1 MLATA
6 VLNKYCAENTMQ
18 VTVGNGATKLIP
30 ELNEAST
37 DVGT

>member
-1 MLATA
+1 MLAT
-6 VLNKYCAENTMQ
+6 VVNKYCAENAMQ